1 MAHRHSTKKYTY
13 SGTYCGHGIYI
24 SVQLSAERFFQQP
37 QQQQQPRS
45 DSESCSS
52 SSLNIIIF
60 YVGAQYQQ
68 LSIRELQ
75 ISDRNLDDD
84 DV

>member
-52 SSLNIIIF
+52 LNIIIF
-60 YVGAQYQQ
+60 YVGAGAQYQQ
-68 LSIRELQ
+68 LSIREPQ
-75 ISDRNLDDD
+75 ISDRN
-84 DV
+84 